1 MFMILIS
8 YSQVVCDLHFM
19 LSFLSWNYIRSPYCV
34 PNIAH
39 MAELGIQALTVQL
52 DFANFSHHTRFLLT
66 LSHLPSGL
74 THPSMLFCACY
85 GSTYLAGSILCWKNP
100 IILEAHL

>member
-1 MFMILIS
+1 
-8 YSQVVCDLHFM
+8 
-19 LSFLSWNYIRSPYCV
+19 
-34 PNIAH
+34 
-39 MAELGIQALTVQL
+39 MAVLGIQALTMQL
-52 DFANFSHHTRFLLT
+52 DFANFSHHTHFLLT

-74 THPSMLFCACY
+74 THPFMLFCACY